1 MMVAH
6 MTNILIYLTGIAV
19 LGIVVIL
26 FLYLVLYLIVS
37 E

>member
-1 MMVAH
+1 